1 MSRRRET
8 PTLAIWLRWLR
19 ARRSER
25 GEVNRW
31 LLLGFLVVGGVVA
44 AGLLLERELNES
56 ESASLIAVRAQSLVD
71 RLLLPRRVRLRFT
84 KRPPR
89 VPPARLTRQL
99 RQELNEGVG
108 QQERSVPRAERSRP
122 KVKASTIGSGDLA
135 VFTNTLAYRHLP
147 GSFIVGHTAEPSVAM
162 NGNRVLLTWNWGAAA
177 SNDGGRTFPLFLD
190 PYSLKLLPFCC
201 DQLAYY
207 VPGEDTRPG
216 LWVWV
221 VQSDNE
227 GAVDNVIRLQWL
239 VGDRPFIVNTFLL
252 HDLSAQSPF
261 GYGKGY
267 WLDQPKIAAT
277 REHLFLGFNI
287 YAADDTY
294 EASYVV
300 RLASDDLAAGRPGDP
315 RAVKVATTE
324 SPGSVAFTA
333 GATDTMYWASHLS
346 QSALRVWK
354 WPDDSEEPDGRTEVI
369 HYAHARGLHDC
380 RRTVTPTA
388 PNWCGRSDARVR
400 AGWLA
405 KDVVGFAWNAP
416 ANPEAGFPYPYV
428 QVVQLDEES
437 LRLRDEPSIFM
448 EGTAVSYAALVP
460 NGRGDV
466 GGVVLIGGG
475 DRYQTCAAVARDPRA
490 DSDAEGWDF
499 AVIDASDRDPAE
511 AKSGDYLG
519 ATTTSPGGSVW
530 AVSCMTVHRRD
541 NATKDDI
548 EVRFATFGRGED
560 RSG

>member
-1 MSRRRET
+1 
-8 PTLAIWLRWLR
+8 
-19 ARRSER
+19 
-25 GEVNRW
+25 VNRW
-31 LLLGFLVVGGVVA
+31 LLLGLLAVGGIVA
-44 AGLLLERELNES
+44 AGLLLERALNES
-56 ESASLIAVRAQSLVD
+56 EPASLIAVRAQSLVD
-71 RLLLPRRVRLRFT
+71 RLSRPRRVRLRFT

-89 VPPARLTRQL
+89 VPPARLKRQL

-108 QQERSVPRAERSRP
+108 QRERSVPSAERPRP
-122 KVKASTIGSGDLA
+122 NVTASTVGSGDLA
-135 VFTNTLAYRHLP
+135 VFTNTLAYRRFP
-147 GSFIVGHTAEPSVAM
+147 GSFIVSHTAEPSVAM
-162 NGNRVLLTWNWGAAA
+162 NGNRVLLTCNWGATA
-177 SNDGGRTFPLFLD
+177 SEDGGRTFPLFLD
-190 PYSLKLLPFCC
+190 PFSLKTRPDSSEVLPFCC

-227 GAVDNVIRLQWL
+227 GAGDNVIRLQWL

-252 HDLSAQSPF
+252 HDLSAQSLF
-261 GYGKGY
+261 GYEKGY

-300 RLASDDLAAGRPGDP
+300 RLANDELAVGRPGDP
-315 RAVKVATTE
+315 KAVKVATTE
-324 SPGSVAFTA
+324 NPGPVAFTA
-333 GATDTMYWASHLS
+333 GATDTMYWAGHLS
-346 QSALRVWK
+346 PSALRVWK

-369 HYAHARGLHDC
+369 HYAHGRGLYDC
-380 RRTVTPTA
+380 RRAVTPTA
-388 PNWCGRSDARVR
+388 RNWCGRSSNDSRVL

-428 QVVQLDEES
+428 QVVQLDEGS

-448 EGTAVSYAALVP
+448 ERTAVNYAALVP
-460 NGRGDV
+460 NGRSDV

-490 DSDAEGWDF
+490 DSDSEGWDF
-499 AVIDASDRDPAE
+499 TVINASDSDPAR
-511 AKSGDYLG
+511 AASGDYLG
-519 ATTTSPGGSVW
+519 ATTTTPGGSVW

-541 NATKDDI
+541 NATRDDV
-548 EVRFATFGRGED
+548 EVRFATFGRTED